1 VTTVHDSPWT
11 DRAVDDADFIAAVNA
26 PVVQAVA
33 EVRAAFPENQV
44 HAWPDGQGGARVVVE
59 SIELG
64 PGWAQQ
70 TSWLGFDISY
80 VYPDA
85 DCYPHYARPD
95 LQRTDGHA
103 LVPPVHGGNLFADQP
118 AVMVSRRSNRRDLV
132 LGTAARKALSVVSF
146 LQEPS

>member
-1 VTTVHDSPWT
+1 MTTLSAFPWA
-11 DRAVDDADFIAAVNA
+11 DRGITGANFIAAVNT
-26 PVVQAVA
+26 PVAQSVA
-33 EVRAAFPENQV
+33 DVRGAFPENQV
-44 HAWPDGQGGARVVVE
+44 HAWPDGQGGARVVIE

-64 PGWAQQ
+64 PAWVQQ

-85 DCYPHYARPD
+85 DCYPHYVRPD
-95 LQRTDGHA
+95 LQRVDGQA
-103 LVPPVHGGNLFADQP
+103 LLPPVHVGNLFAEQP

-146 LQEPS
+146 LQEQA